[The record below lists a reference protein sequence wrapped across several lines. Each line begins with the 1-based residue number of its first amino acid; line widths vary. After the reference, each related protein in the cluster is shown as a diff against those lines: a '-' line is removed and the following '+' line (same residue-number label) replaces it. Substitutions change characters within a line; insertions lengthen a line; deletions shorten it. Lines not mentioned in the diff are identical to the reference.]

1 MSSEIR
7 KRENPVLRVQ
17 KESFLNLLD
26 NSLMLGFLFFME
38 KKMNVKQ
45 LASFTGKDVRTI
57 RRWIVKAGFI
67 KKGDKMSQVG
77 KVRNYSIDEVETIL
91 LSGSMSME
99 AVSILMENARDSLL
113 PKVQTPI
120 DYEAIGK
127 MIGTSVTAALTPVFD
142 RLDKMSQVKALPEP
156 TVQDYYSLTAY
167 RILKDFKL
175 TFSESVMHGKQLTK
189 LCKDKDLEK
198 RKIPD
203 ERYGFV
209 NSYPVEILDEHFS
222 V

>member
-1 MSSEIR
+1 
-7 KRENPVLRVQ
+7 
-17 KESFLNLLD
+17 
-26 NSLMLGFLFFME
+26 
-38 KKMNVKQ
+38 MNVKQ

-57 RRWIVKAGFI
+57 RRWIVKAGFV

-77 KVRNYSIDEVETIL
+77 KVRSYSIDEVETIL

-127 MIGTSVTAALTPVFD
+127 MIGVAITSALAPVVD

-156 TVQDYYSLTAY
+156 IEQDHYSLTAY
-167 RILKDFKL
+167 CIVKGFKIKDSEKALHGSKLKRIAVAQNVTLK
-175 TFSESVMHGKQLTK
+175 
-189 LCKDKDLEK
+189 
-198 RKIPD
+198 KIPD
-203 ERYGFV
+203 ERWGFV
-209 NSYPVEILDEHFS
+209 NSYPVKILDEYFAA
-222 V
+222 